1 MANEIEL
8 QQKKEVAPAEERT
21 EAGRFY
27 SPYTD
32 IYETG
37 DTVIVE
43 MDMPGVAK
51 DDVDIRLDKNVLRI
65 TGRVDSQRYAALE
78 PLYTEYN
85 VGNFVRSFTLS
96 TAIDRDKIS
105 ANLADGVLRVELQ
118 KAAAAVARRIE
129 VH

>member
-65 TGRVDSQRYAALE
+65 TGRVDSRRYAALE

-96 TAIDRDKIS
+96 TAIDRDRIS